1 MLNLKVTSSLF
12 SKLVVVIFGQKIY
25 LKSMVLMLKKQKL
38 VLSFC
43 IAFINSSIN
52 PFPRTLPHAMCTSL
66 IYLHVTFYLFTPFL
80 KNGHAWH
87 LQFHNKLSWGSHYT
101 PHQAFVPYMVLHRIA
116 WLMFLYILIKK
127 VDMFWRFS
135 CNSRT
140 FHHMKIGCNPY
151 H

>member
-1 MLNLKVTSSLF
+1 
-12 SKLVVVIFGQKIY
+12 
-25 LKSMVLMLKKQKL
+25 
-38 VLSFC
+38 
-43 IAFINSSIN
+43 
-52 PFPRTLPHAMCTSL
+52 
-66 IYLHVTFYLFTPFL
+66 
-80 KNGHAWH
+80 
-87 LQFHNKLSWGSHYT
+87 
-101 PHQAFVPYMVLHRIA
+101 VPYMVLHRIA